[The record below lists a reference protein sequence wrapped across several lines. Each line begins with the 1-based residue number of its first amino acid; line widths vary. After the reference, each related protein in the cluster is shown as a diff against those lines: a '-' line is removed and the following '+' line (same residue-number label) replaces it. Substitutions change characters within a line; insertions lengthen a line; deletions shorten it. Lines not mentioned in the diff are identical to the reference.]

1 VDVASIF
8 ASVGAGV
15 VSAGLS
21 GILAYRQGQSAAADR
36 RDEAV
41 EHYVADPSTGRSSP
55 SAVTQPQVDALLR
68 RAASAGTEAP
78 YVPPA
83 SQIPTVTTVPPAQP

>member
-1 VDVASIF
+1 MDVASIF

-36 RDEAV
+36 RDEDV
-41 EHYVADPSTGRSSP
+41 EQRLRGAEFELADIRATLRERRPP
-55 SAVTQPQVDALLR
+55 QPER
-68 RAASAGTEAP
+68 RK
-78 YVPPA
+78 
-83 SQIPTVTTVPPAQP
+83 QP